1 MKSKTIRGNGLLR
14 KLTPVQKISISF
26 LGVILVGSILLCL
39 PIANKDGNALAYI
52 DALFTAAS
60 ATCVTGLTTIVP
72 VDQFNLFG
80 QTILIFLMQI
90 GGIGLMT
97 LVASFVLMLKNRL
110 SLRDK
115 QAMKEVLNETN
126 ISNFKWFIGGILK
139 YTFTLELVGMAIL
152 CFVFIP
158 EKGVFQGLYTSLFT
172 AVSAFCNAGFDIV
185 GVESLIPY
193 QSNPIV
199 CFVVMGLIVFGG
211 LGFVVWFDLRDKFKQ
226 FLTRKVSFRQFHH
239 SLTLHTKLV
248 IIATVALILIPSIIF
263 YITEYNNPETM
274 GNMNFFERAMNALFT
289 SVTLR
294 TAGFATISAG
304 EMYMSSQFLMMICM
318 FIGGSPGGT
327 AGGIKTT
334 TMMVIL
340 FCVVRSLR
348 GKKHTNAFRRHISR
362 DIIVRATTIV
372 AINVVVLF
380 TGIFLLLVFEPFPM
394 HAIAFEAVSA
404 MATVGLTV
412 GITMSL
418 STVGKLIIIAL
429 MFVGRVGIMTFVM
442 SLVRKDNTSDK
453 IHYAE
458 GHVII
463 G

>member
-26 LGVILVGSILLCL
+26 LGVILIGSVILCL
-39 PIANKDGNALAYI
+39 PISNNNGNALSYI

-72 VDQFNLFG
+72 VDQFSLFG
-80 QTILIFLMQI
+80 QVILIFLMQI

-110 SLRDK
+110 SLTDK
-115 QAMKEVLNETN
+115 QAMKEVFNENN

-139 YTFTLELVGMAIL
+139 YTFTLELVGAFIL
-152 CFVFIP
+152 CFVFVP
-158 EKGVFQGLYTSLFT
+158 KFGVAQGIFTSVFT
-172 AVSAFCNAGFDIV
+172 SISAFCNAGFDIL
-185 GVESLIPY
+185 GNNSLIAY
-193 QSNPIV
+193 QSNIIV
-199 CFVVMGLIVFGG
+199 SFVVMGLIIFGG
-211 LGFVVWFDLRDKFKQ
+211 LGFVVWFDLRDKFML
-226 FLTRKVSFRQFHH
+226 FITRKVSFRKFHH

-248 IIATVALILIPSIIF
+248 IIATLVLIFIPAIIF
-263 YITEYNNPETM
+263 FITEYNNMETF
-274 GNMNFFERAMNALFT
+274 GHMNVFDKAMNALFT

-294 TAGFATISAG
+294 TAGFATIPMG
-304 EMYMSSQFLMMICM
+304 ETYLSSQFLMLICM

-334 TMMVIL
+334 TLMVIL
-340 FCVVRSLR
+340 LCIFRSLR
-348 GKKHTNAFRRHISR
+348 GKHHTNAFRRHISR
-362 DIIVRATTIV
+362 DIIVRATTII
-372 AINVVVLF
+372 AINILVLF
-380 TGIFLLLVFEPFPM
+380 TGIFALLVVEPFSLNE
-394 HAIAFEAVSA
+394 IIFEAVSA
-404 MATVGLTV
+404 MATVGLTT
-412 GITMSL
+412 GITPAL
-418 STVGKLIIIAL
+418 STLGKIIIVAL
-429 MFVGRVGIMTFVM
+429 MFVGRVGIMTFIM
-442 SLVRKDNTSDK
+442 SLVRRDRDADK